1 MSSAVF
7 DELLGQPEAIEQL
20 QRAALAKASGVHH
33 AWLFTGPAGS
43 GRSLLAR
50 SFAAAL
56 QCEANGCGSCQQCS
70 LVMAGA
76 HPDVLTLATE
86 RVVISIDEVRDLVQK
101 SAMNSTIGEYRIVII
116 EDSDRMAERTSNVLL
131 KALEEPQDKTIW
143 ILCAPSVSDLLPT
156 IRSRTRN
163 LLLRLPS
170 VDEVA
175 ELLVQRDKVDRE
187 LALKS
192 ARQAQNHVGMAR
204 RLAISQDARSRRAET
219 LREIAGI
226 TNLSKAMLAAEKL
239 LGVAKRDAEALAL
252 ERDKSEKEHLMIAYG
267 LAVDERIPP
276 NLRSAFKDLE
286 DNQKR
291 RNTRALRDG
300 IDRIFTDAESFYRDV
315 LSLQLEANSPLINEE
330 MAQELQ
336 LRQLG
341 TSATASIA
349 VLDAIALSRK
359 RLASNARDLLVLES
373 LCTTMILRQD
383 VAA

>member
-1 MSSAVF
+1 MSSKVF

-20 QRAALAKASGVHH
+20 QRAVSAKTDGMHH
-33 AWLFTGPAGS
+33 AWLFSGPAGS
-43 GRSLLAR
+43 GRSLLAK

-56 QCEANGCGSCQQCS
+56 QCDQNGCGSCQQCS

-101 SAMNSTIGEYRIVII
+101 SQMNSTVGEYRIVII

-131 KALEEPQDKTIW
+131 KALEEPQEKTIW

-156 IRSRTRN
+156 IRSRTRS

-170 VDEVA
+170 IEEVA
-175 ELLVQRDKVDRE
+175 ELLVQRDKVDKE
-187 LALKS
+187 VALKS

-204 RLAISQDARSRRAET
+204 RLALSQDARSRRTET

-239 LGVAKRDAEALAL
+239 LGVAKRDAEALAE
-252 ERDKSEKEHLMIAYG
+252 ERDKSEKEHLMVAYG
-267 LAVDERIPP
+267 LGLDERIPP

-315 LSLQLEANSPLINEE
+315 LSLQLEANSDLINAE
-330 MAQELQ
+330 MADELQ

-341 TSATASIA
+341 TSAASSIA
-349 VLDAIALSRK
+349 VLDAIAESRK

-373 LCTTMILRQD
+373 LCTRMILRQD

>member
-1 MSSAVF
+1 
-7 DELLGQPEAIEQL
+7 
-20 QRAALAKASGVHH
+20 
-33 AWLFTGPAGS
+33 
-43 GRSLLAR
+43 
-50 SFAAAL
+50 
-56 QCEANGCGSCQQCS
+56 
-70 LVMAGA
+70 
-76 HPDVLTLATE
+76 
-86 RVVISIDEVRDLVQK
+86 
-101 SAMNSTIGEYRIVII
+101 
-116 EDSDRMAERTSNVLL
+116 
-131 KALEEPQDKTIW
+131 
-143 ILCAPSVSDLLPT
+143 
-156 IRSRTRN
+156 
-163 LLLRLPS
+163 
-170 VDEVA
+170 
-175 ELLVQRDKVDRE
+175 
-187 LALKS
+187 
-192 ARQAQNHVGMAR
+192 
-204 RLAISQDARSRRAET
+204 
-219 LREIAGI
+219 
-226 TNLSKAMLAAEKL
+226 ML
-239 LGVAKRDAEALAL
+239 
-252 ERDKSEKEHLMIAYG
+252 AYG

-286 DNQKR
+286 ENQKR

>member
-1 MSSAVF
+1 MSSKVF

-20 QRAALAKASGVHH
+20 QRAVSAKTDGMHH
-33 AWLFTGPAGS
+33 AWLFSGPAGS
-43 GRSLLAR
+43 GRSLLAK

-56 QCEANGCGSCQQCS
+56 QCDQNGCGSCQQCS

-101 SAMNSTIGEYRIVII
+101 SQMNSTVGEYRIVII

-131 KALEEPQDKTIW
+131 KALEEPQEKTIW

-156 IRSRTRN
+156 IRSRTRS

-170 VDEVA
+170 IEEVA
-175 ELLVQRDKVDRE
+175 ELLVQRDKVDKE
-187 LALKS
+187 VALKS

-204 RLAISQDARSRRAET
+204 RLALSQDARSRRTET

-239 LGVAKRDAEALAL
+239 LGVAKRDAEALAE
-252 ERDKSEKEHLMIAYG
+252 ERDKSEKEHLMVAYG
-267 LAVDERIPP
+267 LGLDERIPP

-315 LSLQLEANSPLINEE
+315 LSLQLEANSDLINAE
-330 MAQELQ
+330 MADELQ

-341 TSATASIA
+341 TSASSSIA
-349 VLDAIALSRK
+349 VLDAIAESRK

-373 LCTTMILRQD
+373 LCTRMILRQD